1 MQYLF
6 HTLSSSALYQLIRFI
21 APTATEFLHP
31 HWASNTTSHV
41 AWLKW
46 EILLCKLFPILIIFP
61 DLNLLSLISIIRR
74 PMECYLC
81 GKVVS
86 AWRAHMKIHRK
97 EEKKQLVRML
107 EETKVI
113 NCHYCDSKYST
124 ITGYMYHKERCRFA
138 PHPPVPP
145 LVK

>member
-1 MQYLF
+1 
-6 HTLSSSALYQLIRFI
+6 
-21 APTATEFLHP
+21 
-31 HWASNTTSHV
+31 
-41 AWLKW
+41 
-46 EILLCKLFPILIIFP
+46 
-61 DLNLLSLISIIRR
+61 
-74 PMECYLC
+74 MECYLC

-145 LVK
+145 LVKY